1 MHAAYRGLG
10 PRRSGWV
17 MSDGNMAILTEGPVG
32 RTLVRL
38 TGPMILGIGA
48 MVAFNLTDTFF
59 VGRLGPTEL
68 AALSFT
74 FPIVLIVNSI
84 AIGIGI
90 GASAVI
96 SRAIGRGEN
105 DEVRRLSTDSL
116 TLAVSIVAVFIVIGF
131 LTIDPIFRRL
141 GATDNVLPFIRQY
154 MRIWY
159 MGMIFVV
166 VPMVGNNAIRAR
178 GDTKRP
184 AAVMLVAVMVNVIM
198 DPLLIFGIGPFPRLG
213 VAGAATATVLARASA
228 FLAALYILNFKYRML
243 TLERCGFGRVLDSWR
258 RILYIGVPTAG
269 SRIIIPIAI
278 GVITRI
284 VSSYGE
290 KAVAG
295 YGVASRVE
303 FFALAVVF
311 ALSSVIGPL
320 VGQNLGAGLHDR
332 VNRGIRLGNRF
343 SILWGLGM
351 LAMLAPLARWIA
363 SLFNEDPVI
372 IESASLYLR
381 IVPVG
386 YALQGVFVVSTAT
399 MNVLKK
405 PFHAVGMTILE
416 MFVLIIPLALLGSSL
431 LGLRGVYGAIPIAY
445 TITGI
450 ASCLLLGRFLVAAE
464 SDGSGKAC

>member
-1 MHAAYRGLG
+1 
-10 PRRSGWV
+10 

-32 RTLVRL
+32 RTLARL
-38 TGPMILGIGA
+38 TGPMILAIGA
-48 MVAFNLTDTFF
+48 MVTFNLTDTFF

-74 FPIVLIVNSI
+74 FPVILIVNSI
-84 AIGIGI
+84 AMGLGI

-96 SRAIGRGEN
+96 SRAVGRGEGH
-105 DEVRRLSTDSL
+105 EVRRLSTDSL
-116 TLAVSIVAVFIVIGF
+116 TLALSVVALFVVVGF
-131 LTIDPIFRRL
+131 LTIDPVFRKL
-141 GATDNVLPFIRQY
+141 GATENVLPLIKQY

-184 AAVMLVAVMVNVIM
+184 AAIMLVAVAVNVVM

-213 VAGAATATVLARASA
+213 VGGAALATVLARASA
-228 FLAALYILNFKYRML
+228 FIAALYILNFRYRML
-243 TLERCGFGRVLDSWR
+243 TLERCGFSKVLNSWR

-278 GVITRI
+278 GAVTRI

-295 YGVASRVE
+295 YGVASRIE

-311 ALSSVIGPL
+311 ALSSVIGPF
-320 VGQNLGAGLHDR
+320 VGQNLGAGMHER

-343 SILWGLGM
+343 SIFWGLGM
-351 LAMLAPLARWIA
+351 LMVLAPPARWIA
-363 SLFNEDPVI
+363 SLFNDDPTVI
-372 IESASLYLR
+372 ETAALYLR

-386 YALQGVFVVSTAT
+386 YALQGVFIVSTST

-405 PFHAVGMTILE
+405 PLHATLMTILE
-416 MFVLIIPLALLGSSL
+416 MLVLVIPLAFLGSHL
-431 LGLRGVYGAIPIAY
+431 LGLRGVFGAMPIAY
-445 TITGI
+445 IITGI
-450 ASCLLLGRFLVAAE
+450 ASCMLLGRFLVVAE
-464 SDGSGKAC
+464 SRGTGKAC

>member
-1 MHAAYRGLG
+1 
-10 PRRSGWV
+10 
-17 MSDGNMAILTEGPVG
+17 MSDGNIAILTEGPVG
-32 RTLVRL
+32 RTLARL

-96 SRAIGRGEN
+96 SRAVGRGEGHA
-105 DEVRRLSTDSL
+105 VRRLSTDSL
-116 TLAVSIVAVFIVIGF
+116 TLALCIVAVFVVIGF
-131 LTIDPIFRRL
+131 LTIDPVFRKL
-141 GATDNVLPFIRQY
+141 GATDTVLPLIRQY

-184 AAVMLVAVMVNVIM
+184 AAIMLVAVIVNVVM

-213 VAGAATATVLARASA
+213 VEGAALATVLARASA
-228 FLAALYILNFKYRML
+228 FVAALYILNFKYRML
-243 TLERCGFGRVLDSWR
+243 TIERCGFSRVLDSWHR
-258 RILYIGVPTAG
+258 VLYIGVPTAG
-269 SRIIIPIAI
+269 SRLIIPIAI
-278 GVITRI
+278 GVVTRI

-311 ALSSVIGPL
+311 ALSSVIGPF
-320 VGQNLGAGLHDR
+320 VGQNLGAGLHER
-332 VNRGIRLGNRF
+332 VNRGIRLSNRF
-343 SILWGLGM
+343 AILWGLGM
-351 LAMLAPLARWIA
+351 LALLAPSARWIA
-363 SLFNEDPVI
+363 SLFNDDPAVV
-372 IESASLYLR
+372 EAATLYLR

-386 YALQGVFVVSTAT
+386 YALQGVFIISIST

-405 PFHAVGMTILE
+405 PLHAAGMTLLE
-416 MFVLIIPLALLGSSL
+416 MFVLMVPLAFLGSRL
-431 LGLRGVYGAIPIAY
+431 LGLRGLYGAMPIAY
-445 TITGI
+445 IVAGVL
-450 ASCLLLGRFLVAAE
+450 SCVLLGRFLVVAE
-464 SDGSGKAC
+464 SGGSGRAC

>member
-1 MHAAYRGLG
+1 
-10 PRRSGWV
+10 
-17 MSDGNMAILTEGPVG
+17 MSDGNIAILTEGPVG
-32 RTLVRL
+32 RTLARL

-96 SRAIGRGEN
+96 SRAVGRGEGHA
-105 DEVRRLSTDSL
+105 VRRLSTDSL
-116 TLAVSIVAVFIVIGF
+116 TLALCIVAVFVVIGF
-131 LTIDPIFRRL
+131 LTIDPVFRKL
-141 GATDNVLPFIRQY
+141 GATDTVLPLIRQY

-184 AAVMLVAVMVNVIM
+184 AAIMLVAVIVNVVM

-213 VAGAATATVLARASA
+213 VEGAALATVLARASA
-228 FLAALYILNFKYRML
+228 FVAALYILNFKYRML
-243 TLERCGFGRVLDSWR
+243 TIERCGFSRVLDSWR
-258 RILYIGVPTAG
+258 RVLYIGVPTAG
-269 SRIIIPIAI
+269 SRLIIPIAI
-278 GVITRI
+278 GVVTRI

-311 ALSSVIGPL
+311 ALSSVIGPF
-320 VGQNLGAGLHDR
+320 VGQNLGAGLHER
-332 VNRGIRLGNRF
+332 VNRGIRLSNRF
-343 SILWGLGM
+343 AILWGLGM
-351 LAMLAPLARWIA
+351 LAILAPSARWIA
-363 SLFNEDPVI
+363 SLFNDDPAVV
-372 IESASLYLR
+372 EAATLYLR

-386 YALQGVFVVSTAT
+386 YALQGVFIISIST

-405 PFHAVGMTILE
+405 PLHAAGMTLLE
-416 MFVLIIPLALLGSSL
+416 MFVLMVPLAFLGSRL
-431 LGLRGVYGAIPIAY
+431 LGLRGLYGAMPIAY
-445 TITGI
+445 IVAGVL
-450 ASCLLLGRFLVAAE
+450 SCVLLGRFLVVAE
-464 SDGSGKAC
+464 SGGSGRAC

>member
-1 MHAAYRGLG
+1 
-10 PRRSGWV
+10 

-32 RTLVRL
+32 GTLIRL
-38 TGPMILGIGA
+38 AGPMVIGIGA

-74 FPIVLIVNSI
+74 FPVVLIVNSI

-96 SRAIGRGEN
+96 SRAVGRGEGH
-105 DEVRRLSTDSL
+105 EVRRLATDSL
-116 TLAVSIVAVFIVIGF
+116 TLALSIVALFVVAGF
-131 LTIDPIFRRL
+131 LTIDPVFRKL
-141 GATDNVLPFIRQY
+141 GATESVLPFIRQY
-154 MRIWY
+154 MQIWY

-178 GDTKRP
+178 GDTKSP
-184 AAVMLVAVMVNVIM
+184 AAIMLVAVVVNIVM
-198 DPLLIFGIGPFPRLG
+198 DPLLIFGIGPFPQLG
-213 VAGAATATVLARASA
+213 VEGAALATVLARASA
-228 FLAALYILNFKYRML
+228 FMAALYILNFRYRML
-243 TLERCGFGRVLDSWR
+243 TLERCGFGKVLNSWR

-269 SRIIIPIAI
+269 SRIIIPVAI
-278 GVITRI
+278 GVVTRI

-295 YGVASRVE
+295 YGVASRIE

-311 ALSSVIGPL
+311 ALSSVIGPF

-332 VNRGIRLGNRF
+332 VNRGIRLSNRF

-351 LAMLAPLARWIA
+351 FAALAFPARWIA
-363 SLFNEDPVI
+363 SIFNDDPAVV
-372 IESASLYLR
+372 EAATLYLR

-386 YALQGVFVVSTAT
+386 FALQGVFIISTST

-405 PFHAVGMTILE
+405 PLHAAGMTGLE
-416 MFVLIIPLALLGSSL
+416 MFVLMIPLAFLGSHL
-431 LGLRGVYGAIPIAY
+431 QGLRGVYGAIPIAY
-445 TITGI
+445 IVTGFV
-450 ASCLLLGRFLVAAE
+450 SCKLLGRFLVRAE
-464 SDGSGKAC
+464 SRGTVKAC

>member
-1 MHAAYRGLG
+1 
-10 PRRSGWV
+10 
-17 MSDGNMAILTEGPVG
+17 MSDDNMAILTGGPVG

-38 TGPMILGIGA
+38 TGPMILGVGA

-84 AIGIGI
+84 AIGLGI

-96 SRAIGRGEN
+96 SRAIGRGES

-116 TLAVSIVAVFIVIGF
+116 TLAVSIVAVFIVFGF
-131 LTIDPIFRRL
+131 LTIDPMFGKL
-141 GATDNVLPFIRQY
+141 GATENVLPFIKQY

-213 VAGAATATVLARASA
+213 VAGAAMATVLARASA

-243 TLERCGFGRVLDSWR
+243 TLDRCGFGKVLNSWR

-269 SRIIIPIAI
+269 SRVIIPIAI
-278 GVITRI
+278 GVVTRI

-295 YGVASRVE
+295 YGVASRIE
-303 FFALAVVF
+303 FFALAVVM
-311 ALSSVIGPL
+311 ALSSVISPF

-332 VNRGIRLGNRF
+332 VNRGIRMGNRF

-351 LAMLAPLARWIA
+351 LVLLAPPARWIA
-363 SLFNEDPVI
+363 SLFNKDPAV

-405 PFHAVGMTILE
+405 PLHAAGMTILE

-431 LGLRGVYGAIPIAY
+431 FGLRGVYGAMPVAY
-445 TITGI
+445 IITGI
-450 ASCLLLGRFLVAAE
+450 VSCMLLGRFLVAAE
-464 SDGSGKAC
+464 SGGSVKAC

>member
-1 MHAAYRGLG
+1 
-10 PRRSGWV
+10 

-32 RTLVRL
+32 RTLARL

-59 VGRLGPTEL
+59 VGRLGSTEL

-74 FPIVLIVNSI
+74 FPVVLIVNSI
-84 AIGIGI
+84 AMGLGI

-96 SRAIGRGEN
+96 SRAVGRGEGH
-105 DEVRRLSTDSL
+105 EVRRLSTDSL
-116 TLAVSIVAVFIVIGF
+116 TLALSVVALFVVVGF
-131 LTIDPIFRRL
+131 LTIDPVFRKL
-141 GATDNVLPFIRQY
+141 GATENVLPLIKQY

-184 AAVMLVAVMVNVIM
+184 AAIMLVAVVVNIVM

-213 VAGAATATVLARASA
+213 VEGAALATVLARASA
-228 FLAALYILNFKYRML
+228 FIAALYVLNFRYRML
-243 TLERCGFGRVLDSWR
+243 TLERCGFNKVLNSWR

-269 SRIIIPIAI
+269 SRVIIPIAI
-278 GVITRI
+278 GAVTRI

-295 YGVASRVE
+295 YGVASRIE

-311 ALSSVIGPL
+311 ALSSVIGPF
-320 VGQNLGAGLHDR
+320 VGQNLGAGLHER
-332 VNRGIRLGNRF
+332 VNRGIRLSNRF
-343 SILWGLGM
+343 VIFWGLGM
-351 LAMLAPLARWIA
+351 LALLALPARWIA
-363 SLFNEDPVI
+363 SLFNDDPTVV
-372 IESASLYLR
+372 ETAALYLR

-386 YALQGVFVVSTAT
+386 YALQGVFIVSTST

-405 PFHAVGMTILE
+405 PLHAAGMTVLE
-416 MFVLIIPLALLGSSL
+416 MFVLMIPLAFLGSSL
-431 LGLRGVYGAIPIAY
+431 LGLRGVFGAMPIAY
-445 TITGI
+445 IVTGI
-450 ASCLLLGRFLVAAE
+450 TSCMLLGRFLVVAE
-464 SDGSGKAC
+464 SRRAGQAC

>member
-1 MHAAYRGLG
+1 
-10 PRRSGWV
+10 
-17 MSDGNMAILTEGPVG
+17 MSDGNMAVLTEGPVG
-32 RTLVRL
+32 RTLARL
-38 TGPMILGIGA
+38 TGPMTLGIGA

-84 AIGIGI
+84 AMGLGI

-96 SRAIGRGEN
+96 SRAVGRGEGH
-105 DEVRRLSTDSL
+105 EVRRLSTDSL
-116 TLAVSIVAVFIVIGF
+116 TLALSIVAVFVAAGF
-131 LTIDPIFRRL
+131 LTIDPVFRKL
-141 GATDNVLPFIRQY
+141 GATENVLPLIRQY

-166 VPMVGNNAIRAR
+166 VPMVGNNVIRAR

-184 AAVMLVAVMVNVIM
+184 AAVMLVAVAVNIVM

-213 VAGAATATVLARASA
+213 VEGAALATVLARASA
-228 FLAALYILNFKYRML
+228 FVAALYVLNFRYRML
-243 TLERCGFGRVLDSWR
+243 TLERCGFGKVLSSWR

-269 SRIIIPIAI
+269 SRIIIPVAI
-278 GVITRI
+278 GVVTRI

-311 ALSSVIGPL
+311 ALSSVIGPF

-332 VNRGIRLGNRF
+332 VNRGIRLSNRF
-343 SILWGLGM
+343 SIFWGLGVLAL
-351 LAMLAPLARWIA
+351 LAMPARWIA
-363 SLFNEDPVI
+363 SLFNDDPTVV
-372 IESASLYLR
+372 ETATLYLR
-381 IVPVG
+381 IVPLG
-386 YALQGVFVVSTAT
+386 YALQGVFIVSTST

-405 PFHAVGMTILE
+405 PIHAAGMTVLE
-416 MFVLIIPLALLGSSL
+416 MFVLMIPLAFLGSHL
-431 LGLRGVYGAIPIAY
+431 LGLRGVFGAIPIAY
-445 TITGI
+445 IVAGFV
-450 ASCLLLGRFLVAAE
+450 SCMLLGRFLVVAE
-464 SDGSGKAC
+464 SRGAGKAC

>member
-1 MHAAYRGLG
+1 
-10 PRRSGWV
+10 
-17 MSDGNMAILTEGPVG
+17 MSDGNIATLTEGPVG

-96 SRAIGRGEN
+96 SRAVGRGESHA
-105 DEVRRLSTDSL
+105 VRRLSTDSL
-116 TLAVSIVAVFIVIGF
+116 TLALSIVAFFIVIGF
-131 LTIDPIFRRL
+131 LTIDPVFRKL
-141 GATDNVLPFIRQY
+141 GASETVLPLIRQY

-184 AAVMLVAVMVNVIM
+184 AAVMLVAVAVNIAM
-198 DPLLIFGIGPFPRLG
+198 DPLLIFGLGPFPKLG
-213 VAGAATATVLARASA
+213 VAGAALATVLARASA
-228 FLAALYILNFKYRML
+228 FGAALYILHFKYHML
-243 TLERCGFGRVLDSWR
+243 TFERCGFGRVLDSWR

-269 SRIIIPIAI
+269 SRLIIPVAI
-278 GVITRI
+278 GVVTRI
-284 VSSYGE
+284 VSAYGE

-311 ALSSVIGPL
+311 ALSSVIGPF
-320 VGQNLGAGLHDR
+320 VGQNLGAGLHGR
-332 VNRGIRLGNRF
+332 VNRGISLSNRF
-343 SILWGLGM
+343 AIFWGLGM
-351 LAMLAPLARWIA
+351 LALLAPPARWIA
-363 SLFNEDPVI
+363 SLFNDDPVVVDA
-372 IESASLYLR
+372 ASLYLR
-381 IVPVG
+381 IVPIG
-386 YALQGVFVVSTAT
+386 YALQGVFVVSTST

-405 PFHAVGMTILE
+405 PLHAAGMTILE
-416 MFVLIIPLALLGSSL
+416 MFVLVIPLAFLGSHL
-431 LGLRGVYGAIPIAY
+431 FGLRGVYAALPIGY
-445 TITGI
+445 IITGI
-450 ASCLLLGRFLVAAE
+450 ASCMLLGRFLVAAE
-464 SDGSGKAC
+464 SGGYVKAC

>member
-1 MHAAYRGLG
+1 
-10 PRRSGWV
+10 

-32 RTLVRL
+32 RTLARL
-38 TGPMILGIGA
+38 TGPMTLGIGA

-74 FPIVLIVNSI
+74 FPIVLIVSSI
-84 AIGIGI
+84 AMGLGI
-90 GASAVI
+90 GASVVI
-96 SRAIGRGEN
+96 SRAVGRGEGH
-105 DEVRRLSTDSL
+105 EVRRLSTDSL
-116 TLAVSIVAVFIVIGF
+116 TLALFIVAVFIVAGF
-131 LTIDPIFRRL
+131 LTIDPVFRKL
-141 GATDNVLPFIRQY
+141 GATENVLPLIRQY

-184 AAVMLVAVMVNVIM
+184 AAVMLVAVAVNIVM

-213 VAGAATATVLARASA
+213 VEGAALATVLARASA
-228 FLAALYILNFKYRML
+228 FVAAFCILHFRYRML
-243 TLERCGFGRVLDSWR
+243 TLERCGFGKVLNSWR
-258 RILYIGVPTAG
+258 RVLYIGVPTAG
-269 SRIIIPIAI
+269 SRLIIPVAI
-278 GVITRI
+278 GVVTRI

-303 FFALAVVF
+303 FFALAVVY
-311 ALSSVIGPL
+311 ALSSVIGPF

-332 VNRGIRLGNRF
+332 VNRGIRLSNRF
-343 SILWGLGM
+343 SIFWGLGM
-351 LAMLAPLARWIA
+351 LALLALPARWIA
-363 SLFNEDPVI
+363 SLFNDDPTVV
-372 IESASLYLR
+372 ETAALYLR

-386 YALQGVFVVSTAT
+386 YALQGVFIVSIST

-405 PFHAVGMTILE
+405 PIHAAGMTVLE
-416 MFVLIIPLALLGSSL
+416 MFVLLIPLAFLGSHL
-431 LGLRGVYGAIPIAY
+431 LGLRGVFGAVPIAY
-445 TITGI
+445 IVTGI
-450 ASCLLLGRFLVAAE
+450 ISCMLLGRFLVRAE
-464 SDGSGKAC
+464 SRGAGKAC

>member
-1 MHAAYRGLG
+1 
-10 PRRSGWV
+10 
-17 MSDGNMAILTEGPVG
+17 MSDVNMAVLTGGPVG

-84 AIGIGI
+84 AIGLGI
-90 GASAVI
+90 GASVVI
-96 SRAIGRGEN
+96 SRAIGRGEG

-116 TLAVSIVAVFIVIGF
+116 TLAVSVVAIFIVVGF
-131 LTIDPIFRRL
+131 LTIDPIFRKL
-141 GATDNVLPFIRQY
+141 GATEAVLPFIRQY

-184 AAVMLVAVMVNVIM
+184 AAIMLVAVMVNIIM

-213 VAGAATATVLARASA
+213 VAGAATATVMARASA

-243 TLERCGFGRVLDSWR
+243 TLERCGFGKVLNSWR

-278 GVITRI
+278 GVVTRI

-303 FFALAVVF
+303 FFALAVVA
-311 ALSSVIGPL
+311 ALSSVIGPF

-332 VNRGIRLGNRF
+332 VNHGIRLGNRF

-351 LAMLAPLARWIA
+351 LALLAPPARWIA
-363 SLFNEDPVI
+363 SLFNDDPMVVQ
-372 IESASLYLR
+372 SASLYMR
-381 IVPVG
+381 IVPFG
-386 YALQGVFVVSTAT
+386 YALQGVFMVSTST

-405 PFHAVGMTILE
+405 PLHAAGMSILE
-416 MFVLIIPLALLGSSL
+416 MFMLMIPLALLGSRL

-445 TITGI
+445 IITGI
-450 ASCLLLGRFLVAAE
+450 VSCLLLGRFLVAVE
-464 SDGSGKAC
+464 SSRIVKAC

>member
-1 MHAAYRGLG
+1 
-10 PRRSGWV
+10 
-17 MSDGNMAILTEGPVG
+17 MSDGNMAVLTEGPVG
-32 RTLVRL
+32 RTLVNL
-38 TGPMILGIGA
+38 AGPMVIGIGA

-59 VGRLGPTEL
+59 VGRLGSIEL

-84 AIGIGI
+84 AIGLGI

-96 SRAIGRGEN
+96 SRAIGRGETG
-105 DEVRRLSTDSL
+105 EVRRLSTDSL
-116 TLAVSIVAVFIVIGF
+116 TLAVSIVAIFVAAGF

-141 GATDNVLPFIRQY
+141 GATENVLALIIQY

-184 AAVMLVAVMVNVIM
+184 AAIMLVAVVVNVVM
-198 DPLLIFGIGPFPRLG
+198 DPILIFGIGPFPRLG
-213 VAGAATATVLARASA
+213 VAGAALATVLARASA
-228 FLAALYILNFKYRML
+228 CAAALYVLNFKYRML
-243 TLERCGFGRVLDSWR
+243 TRERCGFGKVLDSWR

-269 SRIIIPIAI
+269 ARLIIPVSI
-278 GVITRI
+278 GMVTRI

-303 FFALAVVF
+303 FFALAFVA
-311 ALSSVIGPL
+311 ALSSVIGPF

-351 LAMLAPLARWIA
+351 LLLLALPARWIA
-363 SLFNEDPVI
+363 SLFSDDPMVV
-372 IESASLYLR
+372 ESAALYMR
-381 IVPVG
+381 IVPFG
-386 YALQGVFVVSTAT
+386 YALQGVFMISTAT
-399 MNVLKK
+399 MNVLKR
-405 PFHAVGMTILE
+405 PLHAAGMAILE
-416 MFVLIIPLALLGSSL
+416 MFVLMIPLALLGSHL
-431 LGLRGVYGAIPIAY
+431 LGLRGVYGALPVAY
-445 TITGI
+445 ILTGI
-450 ASCLLLGRFLVAAE
+450 ASCLLLGRFLVVAE
-464 SDGSGKAC
+464 SRRIVRAC